1 MMLPNPNPNHYPN
14 GSAESINLTIST
26 RLGVRI

>member
-14 GSAESINLTIST
+14 GSAESINLTST